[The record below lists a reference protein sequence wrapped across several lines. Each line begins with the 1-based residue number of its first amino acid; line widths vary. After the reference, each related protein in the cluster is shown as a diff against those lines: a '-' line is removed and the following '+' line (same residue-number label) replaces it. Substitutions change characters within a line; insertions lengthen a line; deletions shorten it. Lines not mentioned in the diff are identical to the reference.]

1 MACSPGSALRKT
13 TLFFCPEGTNFPTKG
28 VCVCACVWT
37 RLTQFVHTFCSLKSS
52 LNTSPARVLVG
63 VPHRRVLMQ
72 RIVMRVMISWLLLPG
87 EKNSALF
94 GLRSIITSKSASA
107 SVHPGAPQQRLLSWS
122 ALANRDRF
130 RQQWQPPKTHTHT
143 HTPRLAHIIS
153 LRSLMCLL
161 SPRRLLGG
169 L

>member
-13 TLFFCPEGTNFPTKG
+13 TLFFCPEGTNFPTKV
-28 VCVCACVWT
+28 VCVCVCVDT
-37 RLTQFVHTFCSLKSS
+37 ADPVCAHLCSLKSS

-143 HTPRLAHIIS
+143 PRLAHIIS